1 MKPVL
6 LKSASDSH
14 PSAGHEN
21 GDLNGFLPEAS
32 SPPPAGA
39 APARRDRTGVA
50 VVALVCLVAAGAI
63 AGFWLRSS
71 SIAAKPVTGSLRVE
85 SDPLGADVLIDGTAH
100 GKTPLTLALAVGQ
113 HQLVVQQGGKTQKLA
128 VTIERET
135 ATVHHISW
143 PAEPDGDLRGT
154 TVGSLRVVTEPASAA
169 RVSVDGVD
177 RGATPLTLSDLAPGE
192 HDVVVRSQGG
202 VHRRAVTIER
212 GVTASLVFSTNAEGV
227 SSGWLSATTE
237 VPLQIFEG
245 GKLIGSTE
253 SDRIMLPVG
262 DHSFEFAN
270 DSLGFRATRAV
281 KIVAGQT
288 ATVAMPLPRAPMSFN
303 AVPWAQVWIDGQPLG
318 ETPIGNVMQTI
329 GSHQV
334 IFRHPELGE
343 RRVTAV
349 VTLNQTAR
357 VAIDMRKQ
365 Q

>member
-6 LKSASDSH
+6 LKSASDLQPTARPEH
-14 PSAGHEN
+14 AAEL
-21 GDLNGFLPEAS
+21 DGFLPESS
-32 SPPPAGA
+32 SPPPAA
-39 APARRDRTGVA
+39 APGRRRRAGVA
-50 VVALVCLVAAGAI
+50 LVALVCLLAAGAI
-63 AGFWLRSS
+63 TGLWLRAS
-71 SIAAKPVTGSLRVE
+71 SISAKPITGSLRVE
-85 SDPLGADVLIDGTAH
+85 SDPLGAEVLIDGTAH
-100 GKTPLTLALAVGQ
+100 GKTPLTLALAVGR
-113 HQLVVQQGGKTQKLA
+113 HQLVVQQGGKMQQLA

-143 PAEPDGDLRGT
+143 PADLDGDRRGM
-154 TVGSLRVVTEPASAA
+154 TVGSLRVVTEPSSAA

-177 RGATPLTLSDLAPGE
+177 RGATPLTLTDLTPGE
-192 HDVVVRSQGG
+192 HDVVVRDQGG

-212 GVTASLVFSTNAEGV
+212 GATASLVFSTDAEGV
-227 SSGWLSATTE
+227 SSGWLSATTDT
-237 VPLQIFEG
+237 PLQIFEG

-270 DSLGFRATRAV
+270 DSLGFRVTRAV

-288 ATVAMPLPRAPMSFN
+288 ANVAVQLPRAPMSVN

-329 GSHQV
+329 GSHQL

-349 VTLNQTAR
+349 VTLNQTTR

-365 Q
+365 

>member
-14 PSAGHEN
+14 PPAGHEN
-21 GDLNGFLPEAS
+21 GDLDGFLPESFA
-32 SPPPAGA
+32 PPPTA
-39 APARRDRTGVA
+39 APARRNRAGVA
-50 VVALVCLVAAGAI
+50 VVALVCLLAAGAI
-63 AGFWLRSS
+63 TGLWLRAS
-71 SIAAKPVTGSLRVE
+71 SIAATPITGSLRVE
-85 SDPLGADVLIDGTAH
+85 SDPLGADVLIDGSAK

-113 HQLVVQQGGKTQKLA
+113 HQLVVQQGGKTQQLA

-143 PAEPDGDLRGT
+143 PADLDGDRRGI
-154 TVGSLRVVTEPASAA
+154 TVGSLRVVTDPASAA

-177 RGATPLTLSDLAPGE
+177 RGATPLTLTDLTPGE
-192 HDVVVRSQGG
+192 HDVVVRNQGG
-202 VHRRAVTIER
+202 SHRRAVTIER
-212 GVTASLVFSTNAEGV
+212 GAMASLVISNDAEGV
-227 SSGWLSATTE
+227 SSGWLSATTDA
-237 VPLQIFEG
+237 PLQIFEG

-288 ATVAMPLPRAPMSFN
+288 ATVAMQLPRAPMSVN
-303 AVPWAQVWIDGQPLG
+303 AVPWAQVWIDGQPFG
-318 ETPIGNVMQTI
+318 ETPLGNVMQTI
-329 GSHQV
+329 GSHQL

-365 Q
+365 

>member
-6 LKSASDSH
+6 LKTVSDSR
-14 PSAGHEN
+14 PAAGPEHAEL
-21 GDLNGFLPEAS
+21 DGFLPESS
-32 SPPPAGA
+32 SPPPAA
-39 APARRDRTGVA
+39 APRKRNRVGVA
-50 VVALVCLVAAGAI
+50 VVALVCLLAAGAI
-63 AGFWLRSS
+63 TGLWMRAS
-71 SIAAKPVTGSLRVE
+71 SIAAKPMTGSLRVE

-113 HQLVVQQGGKTQKLA
+113 HQLVVQQGGKMQQLA

-143 PAEPDGDLRGT
+143 PADLDGDRRGM

-177 RGATPLTLSDLAPGE
+177 RGATLLTLNDLAPGE
-192 HDVVVRSQGG
+192 HDVVVRNQAG
-202 VHRRAVTIER
+202 VQRRAVTIER
-212 GVTASLVFSTNAEGV
+212 GATASLVFSTNAVEGV
-227 SSGWLSATTE
+227 ASGWLAATTDA
-237 VPLQIFEG
+237 PLQIFEG

-262 DHSFEFAN
+262 DHSFEFSN
-270 DSLGFRATRAV
+270 DSLGFRVTRAV

-288 ATVAMPLPRAPMSFN
+288 ATVAMQLPRAPMSVN

-329 GSHQV
+329 GSHQL

-365 Q
+365 